1 MARPPS
7 AARRLLPSHVLL
19 PLSFFHLLLQCAVV
33 GGLVLQIT
41 SPRPHQIVRQS
52 AIQVTIA
59 WSSFRSDDA
68 ATPTHTCLRLLR
80 ESARY
85 VAADGQIEARGVPLA
100 RHCVEGRE
108 THFSVTFE
116 RNGNYLVVAE
126 AEHHEHPEHRSQDE
140 SSAVVAA
147 VVAASD
153 PLSLQVFRH
162 NLTSPILFPG
172 RALKESAVLEKAG
185 EWLGDAR
192 LHLAIR
198 TQQQLNA
205 PPPSSLLVRVR
216 GDAGGELE
224 KTENEQAADAA
235 EGSEIRARESTHD
248 DTAACGSSRL
258 LVIQYGDGTLQGF
271 ASVFQ
276 HVAAALALAVLTNR
290 TLVEDAGCPAQYSWR
305 SAAGAECRHGE
316 AGHEERWACFFAPL
330 SSCVFDHR
338 VGRAVPRTER
348 ATWDPPSVDDPALGR
363 AACDA
368 TRHLPVLNRSNLD
381 TRVVRTGY
389 YRPRDLVY
397 EALSTPMFD
406 EEDEGEGDVDEY
418 EYGRGE
424 AASRSSEDIPRGGGG
439 GGEGGGDLGPGLA
452 HRRRLDEHRLW
463 FPRIQNWLW
472 APQPSISS
480 LLRRHIASRD
490 TSIGTEKVYAHA
502 AAAAVAA
509 VAVAAAN
516 NVTVDIVESPWRGGG
531 QGEEHGGGGGS
542 KVNSINQNS
551 QPGYYAD
558 QPHPQQYS
566 VLRGAIGIHVRRGD
580 TARYKERTFAELD
593 EYVAFARQIKRKTGA
608 RRVFLCSDDASVI
621 EAGAAALAANGEFDV
636 YTSVASHDSPKTP
649 VSVADNVGECAQG
662 HIASNPHLAYKM
674 TAGVVA
680 DIAHLAE
687 CAYLIGTCM
696 SQVSRLASEL
706 MHARGGLKSRPIAL
720 DYDGCNSLTTH
731 YYPIEVPWARAYVEE
746 RHTGGGTGGKG

>member
-1 MARPPS
+1 M
-7 AARRLLPSHVLL
+7 LE
-19 PLSFFHLLLQCAVV
+19 
-33 GGLVLQIT
+33 IT
-41 SPRPHQIVRQS
+41 SPRPHQIVRTS
-52 AIQVTIA
+52 AIQITIA
-59 WSSFRSDDA
+59 WSSFDA
-68 ATPTHTCLRLLR
+68 ATPTHNTCLRLLR

-126 AEHHEHPEHRSQDE
+126 AEHRSQDE

-147 VVAASD
+147 VVAAASH

-162 NLTSPILFPG
+162 NLTSLVLFPG
-172 RALKESAVLEKAG
+172 RALKESFVEKAG

-198 TQQQLNA
+198 TQQQLEA
-205 PPPSSLLVRVR
+205 PPPPPLLVVRPR
-216 GDAGGELE
+216 GDVGELE
-224 KTENEQAADAA
+224 KTENEHAVDAA
-235 EGSEIRARESTHD
+235 EGSEIHARSSAHD
-248 DTAACGSSRL
+248 DATSCGSSRL

-290 TLVEDAGCPAQYSWR
+290 TLVEDAGCPAQYSWS

-316 AGHEERWACFFAPL
+316 TGHEERWACFFAPL

-338 VGRAVPRTER
+338 VGRAVPRTKR
-348 ATWDPPSVDDPALGR
+348 ATWGPPSVDDPALGR

-368 TRHLPVLNRSNLD
+368 TRHLPVLNRSNMD

-406 EEDEGEGDVDEY
+406 EEGEGEGDVDEY

-424 AASRSSEDIPRGGGG
+424 AASRSYEDIPIGGGG
-439 GGEGGGDLGPGLA
+439 GGGGGGGCGGGGDPGPGLA

-472 APQPSISS
+472 APHPSISS

-490 TSIGTEKVYAHA
+490 TSIGAEKVDAHA
-502 AAAAVAA
+502 AVVAAGAAA
-509 VAVAAAN
+509 
-516 NVTVDIVESPWRGGG
+516 NVTVDIVESTWRGGG
-531 QGEEHGGGGGS
+531 RGEEYGGGGERR
-542 KVNSINQNS
+542 VNSISQNS
-551 QPGYYAD
+551 QPGFNAD
-558 QPHPQQYS
+558 QPNSQQTQSTQHS

-580 TARYKERTFAELD
+580 TARYTERTFAELD
-593 EYVAFARQIKRKTGA
+593 EYVAFARQIKQRTGA

-649 VSVADNVGECAQG
+649 VSAADNVGECAQG
-662 HIASNPHLAYKM
+662 HIASNPQLAYKM

-720 DYDGCNSLTTH
+720 DFDGCKSLTTH

-746 RHTGGGTGGKG
+746 RHTGRAQGGG